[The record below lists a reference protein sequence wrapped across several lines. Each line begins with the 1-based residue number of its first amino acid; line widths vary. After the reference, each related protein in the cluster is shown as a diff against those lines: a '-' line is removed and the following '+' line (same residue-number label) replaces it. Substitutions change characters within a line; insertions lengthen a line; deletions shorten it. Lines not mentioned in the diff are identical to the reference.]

1 MAIRLEDHKRM
12 EYLDGLI
19 VSIQGGDRD
28 ALGTLYHE
36 TSAGVYSFAL
46 SILKNVHDAQDV
58 LQDCYI
64 SVFQSANQY
73 RSGTKPMAW
82 IMTIA
87 RNLCMMRLRQQSR
100 TGEFPT
106 EDWQQPTDS
115 YSEEDTVDKIVLQ
128 QCMSRL
134 NDDERQILVLHA
146 VAGFKHREIAELMDL
161 ALPTVLSKYHR
172 ALQKLRNHI

>member
-1 MAIRLEDHKRM
+1 MASHLDHTERM
-12 EYLDGLI
+12 EYLDSLI
-19 VSIQGGDRD
+19 ASIQQGDRD

-36 TSAGVYSFAL
+36 TSASVYSYAL

-58 LQDCYI
+58 LQDCFVSI
-64 SVFQSANQY
+64 FQSANQY
-73 RSGTKPMAW
+73 TSGGKPMAW

-87 RNLCMMRLRQQSR
+87 KNHSLMHLRQQSR
-100 TGEFPT
+100 TE
-106 EDWQQPTDS
+106 ELDDRDWSMPADS
-115 YSEEDTVDKIVLQ
+115 YSEEQTMDKLVIQ

-146 VAGFKHREIAELMDL
+146 VAGFKHREIAALMDL

-172 ALQKLRNHI
+172 AIRKLRNYI

>member
-19 VSIQGGDRD
+19 VSVQGGDRD

-87 RNLCMMRLRQQSR
+87 RNFAA
-100 TGEFPT
+100 T
-106 EDWQQPTDS
+106 
-115 YSEEDTVDKIVLQ
+115 
-128 QCMSRL
+128 
-134 NDDERQILVLHA
+134 
-146 VAGFKHREIAELMDL
+146 
-161 ALPTVLSKYHR
+161 LSKDPEKMAQLYAR
-172 ALQKLRNHI
+172 SPGLSKEFIDEI